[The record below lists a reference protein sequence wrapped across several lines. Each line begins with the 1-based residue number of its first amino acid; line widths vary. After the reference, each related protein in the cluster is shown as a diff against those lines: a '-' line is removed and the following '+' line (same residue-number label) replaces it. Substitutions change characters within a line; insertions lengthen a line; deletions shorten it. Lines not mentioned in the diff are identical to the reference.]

1 MTRRTIPKDEMQ
13 KLFHIR
19 DDYDGGLIPQYPV
32 YNPGYDGDQ
41 YRDWGDESD
50 WYLWVVNDDKLERIR
65 GFPEQSLYF
74 GTEAESSEDIYFP
87 FFSFFNQTALYPELM
102 TPVERL
108 LIDVRQISTSMSKI
122 GLFDHL
128 SRDGGLFSDQ
138 FVKSEIEYIF
148 TTCRSMYESLQ
159 LVARHTWDNIEL
171 LDGGKQQLPRK
182 FSDIALDGD
191 NPVDIE
197 YLTEERGLPEKL
209 AEYYVDAAEDFA
221 RIRNARD
228 DIIHSGKAVG
238 TIYQTEDGLAVRSE
252 EEFFAAFDVWEEENL
267 IENDIAPLWPAL
279 AYVIQ
284 ATMSALNGFVN
295 TINECVKFPDPIAPD
310 HAVFLRGDSI
320 RYLPY
325 LAYLIEVDPW
335 GIYILE
341 DVKQRYIRD

>member
-1 MTRRTIPKDEMQ
+1 MTRRTLPKDEIE

-19 DDYDGGLIPQYPV
+19 DDYDGGIIPLYPV
-32 YNPGYDGDQ
+32 YDPDYDGDQ
-41 YRDWGDESD
+41 YRDWGDD
-50 WYLWVVNDDKLERIR
+50 AAWYVWAAAGDELERLR
-65 GFPEQSLYF
+65 GFPERSLYF
-74 GTEAESSEDIYFP
+74 GTEAESPDDIYFP
-87 FFSFFNQTALYPELM
+87 FFSFYNQTALYPELV

-108 LIDVRQISTSMSKI
+108 LIDVRHISTSMSKI

-128 SRDGGLFSDQ
+128 SRDGRLFPGQ

-159 LVARHTWDNIEL
+159 LVARHTWDNIKI

-191 NPVDIE
+191 DPVDID
-197 YLTEERGLPEKL
+197 YLKEERGLPDEL
-209 AEYYVDAAEDFA
+209 AQYYVDAAEDFA

-228 DIIHSGKAVG
+228 SIIHHGEAVD
-238 TIYQTEDGLAVRSE
+238 TIFQTEDGLAVRSGDG
-252 EEFFAAFDVWEEENL
+252 FFAAFDVWDEADL
-267 IENDIAPLWPAL
+267 IENELAPLWPAL

-284 ATMSALNGFVN
+284 ATTNALNEFAN
-295 TINECVKFPDPIAPD
+295 AINECVKFPEPIAPD

-325 LAYLIEVDPW
+325 LSYLINVDPW
-335 GIYILE
+335 GTYILE
-341 DVKQRYIRD
+341 DVKQRYITE